1 MSEQEDFWA
10 GAFGSDYIDRN
21 KSAALLASNTHFF
34 SNAFKSLS
42 STPSTMMEIGANI
55 GMNVD
60 AIRNLFPDINFSA
73 IEINNDAVKILNKK
87 NVRVYSGSVTSVEC
101 QDKFDLVLSKGVL
114 IHIAPDLLAET
125 YERLYKFSK
134 EWILIAEY
142 YNPSPVALDYRGYNN
157 KLFKRDFAGEMLDK
171 FQDLQLWDYGFAYHR
186 DKFAQD
192 DITWFLLR
200 KTQ

>member
-1 MSEQEDFWA
+1 MSEQEVFWA
-10 GAFGSDYIDRN
+10 GTFGTDYINRN
-21 KSAALLASNTHFF
+21 KSAALLASNTYFF
-34 SNAFKSLS
+34 ANAFKSLG

-60 AIRNLFPDINFSA
+60 AIRNLFPDVDFAA
-73 IEINNDAVKILNKK
+73 IEINSDAVNILSKK
-87 NVRVYSGSVTSVEC
+87 DVKVYPGSITSIDC
-101 QDKFDLVLSKGVL
+101 QEKFDLVLSKGVL
-114 IHIAPDLLAET
+114 IHIAPELLAET
-125 YERLYKFSK
+125 YKRLYNFSN

-142 YNPSPVALDYRGYNN
+142 YNPNPVALDYRGHNN

-200 KTQ
+200 KTK